1 MTFKKKPIIS
11 IEELCLIVETALLSA
26 TGKSSL
32 STQVDINSDMKSH
45 DDWDSLS
52 FIFVFSA
59 VGESLGLELDED
71 DAFHFTSIK
80 SIHSFLCEIGE
91 Q

>member
-1 MTFKKKPIIS
+1 MTLDKKPIIS

-26 TGKSSL
+26 SGKSSL
-32 STQVDINSDMKSH
+32 STPVDIDTDMGSH
-45 DDWDSLS
+45 GDWDSLS

-59 VGESLGLELDED
+59 VGESLNLELDED

-80 SIHSFLCEIGE
+80 SMHGFLCEIGE